1 MGDFVVFCAALT
13 MTVLCAS
20 ELGGA
25 ARKRGRRKELFA
37 VLPIVIV
44 MLSALLVMVALS
56 ETRYAIYSL
65 DKNPLLALVS
75 IFLVAFALSQIL
87 YMVGVIETNPPT
99 ALMAALLAAFAL
111 AEIVYALGIIETDP
125 LVIVEI
131 PFQRIRELMP

>member
-1 MGDFVVFCAALT
+1 MGDFVVFCAALA

-44 MLSALLVMVALS
+44 MVSAVLAMVALS
-56 ETRYAIYSL
+56 ETRFAINAL
-65 DKNPLLALVS
+65 DKSPLLALVS

-87 YMVGVIETNPPT
+87 YMIGVIETNPPT
-99 ALMAALLAAFAL
+99 TLMCALLGAFAL
-111 AEIVYALGIIETDP
+111 AEIVYAFGIIETDP

-131 PFQRIRELMP
+131 PFQRLRELLP

>member
-1 MGDFVVFCAALT
+1 MGDFIVFCAALA

-20 ELGGA
+20 ELGSA

-44 MLSALLVMVALS
+44 LLSAILMTLAFS
-56 ETRYAIYSL
+56 ETQYALNSL
-65 DKNPLLALVS
+65 NNSPLLALIS

-99 ALMAALLAAFAL
+99 ALMCALLAAFAV

-125 LVIVEI
+125 LIVVEI
-131 PFQRIRELMP
+131 PLQRLRELVP

>member
-1 MGDFVVFCAALT
+1 MGDFVVFCAALA

-37 VLPIVIV
+37 VLPIVIAMV
-44 MLSALLVMVALS
+44 SVILAMVALS
-56 ETRYAIYSL
+56 ETRFAIYTL
-65 DKNPLLALVS
+65 DKSPLLALVS

-87 YMVGVIETNPPT
+87 YMIGVIETNPPT
-99 ALMAALLAAFAL
+99 TLMCGLLAAFAL
-111 AEIVYALGIIETDP
+111 AEIVYAFGIIETDP

-131 PFQRIRELMP
+131 PFQRLKDLLP

>member
-1 MGDFVVFCAALT
+1 MGDFIVFCAALA

-44 MLSALLVMVALS
+44 LLSAILLTVAFG
-56 ETRYAIYSL
+56 ETRFAVDTL

-75 IFLVAFALSQIL
+75 VFLVAFAISQIL

-99 ALMAALLAAFAL
+99 ALMCALLAAFAL
-111 AEIVYALGIIETDP
+111 AEIVYALGIMETDP
-125 LVIVEI
+125 LIIVEL
-131 PFQRIRELMP
+131 PFQHLRNLVR